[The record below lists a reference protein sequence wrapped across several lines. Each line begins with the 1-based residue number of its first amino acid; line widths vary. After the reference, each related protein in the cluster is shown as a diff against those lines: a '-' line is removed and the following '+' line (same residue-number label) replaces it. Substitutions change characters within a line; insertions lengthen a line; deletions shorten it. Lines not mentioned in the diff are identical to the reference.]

1 MNEYYLNMAGL
12 NLVLQTPW
20 EITISDRMRP
30 FLCEQSGDSPCY
42 IRLCTCKSL
51 PEMGKTGQWYGMA
64 WYEQTPLGRQIFHCD
79 KTGGTPFGMARL
91 QPDGNVS
98 LWVKE
103 GCEGYF
109 SGTAGIFNRIG
120 PEALLLQHGALL
132 LHSSLVRFGGGAIV
146 FAGPSGVGK
155 STQAALW
162 QQHLGAE
169 VLNGDRTVLRC
180 QNEIWTGYGSPYAGT
195 SGIYRNESAPVGALV
210 VLNQAKDNTLERI
223 TAMQALR
230 RCWPELSV
238 HRWDQ
243 GFVEKSMDLFLR
255 FAQQIPV
262 YMLSCRPDREAVLLL
277 KEELGL

>member
-1 MNEYYLNMAGL
+1 M
-12 NLVLQTPW
+12 
-20 EITISDRMRP
+20 
-30 FLCEQSGDSPCY
+30 
-42 IRLCTCKSL
+42 
-51 PEMGKTGQWYGMA
+51 
-64 WYEQTPLGRQIFHCD
+64 
-79 KTGGTPFGMARL
+79 
-91 QPDGNVS
+91 
-98 LWVKE
+98 
-103 GCEGYF
+103 
-109 SGTAGIFNRIG
+109 
-120 PEALLLQHGALL
+120 
-132 LHSSLVRFGGGAIV
+132 

-243 GFVEKSMDLFLR
+243 DFVEKSMDLFLR